1 MRTGALFDLF
11 ALHQWATDGG
21 PAFDDTDVFSTA
33 VAEENPAEI
42 AVIAVAP
49 PKNGCPI
56 HRDPP
61 HISTR
66 GSIMTQ
72 HVATE
77 AKDILIHA
85 FHTDAECE
93 YSGKSGEAV
102 EISTNDGTIQHAVVC
117 MAELTKL
124 LRFRHRQHEKQNG
137 NGKVVE

>member
-1 MRTGALFDLF
+1 MRTDALLDLF
-11 ALHQWATDGG
+11 ALHQWETDGG
-21 PAFDDTDVFSTA
+21 PAFDDADATSATIVEEDSVKFSTA
-33 VAEENPAEI
+33 T
-42 AVIAVAP
+42 VAP
-49 PKNGCPI
+49 SQNGCPI
-56 HRDPP
+56 HRDPQ
-61 HISTR
+61 HINTR
-66 GSIMTQ
+66 DSIMTQ

-102 EISTNDGTIQHAVVC
+102 EISTSDGTIQHAVIC

-137 NGKVVE
+137 NGKVAE